1 MPLRSKRGAG
11 TGSGLP
17 EILAGDGGRVLVV
30 KADESGVEWIDPPS
44 GGGGDGVS
52 LGMVIALGGD

>member
-17 EILAGDGGRVLVV
+17 EIVTGDGGRVLAV
-30 KADESGVEWIDPPS
+30 KTDETGVEWIDPPS
-44 GGGGDGVS
+44 GGGGVS
-52 LGMVIALGGD
+52 LGLVIALS